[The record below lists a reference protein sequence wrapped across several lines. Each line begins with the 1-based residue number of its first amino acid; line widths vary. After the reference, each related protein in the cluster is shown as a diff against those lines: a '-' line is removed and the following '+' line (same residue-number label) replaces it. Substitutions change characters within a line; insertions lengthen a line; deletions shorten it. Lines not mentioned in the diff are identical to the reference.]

1 MVAEKFEAL
10 VTLGMANSRLKDF
23 YDLWLIAETF
33 EFEWSTLAKAVRQ
46 TFARRGTD
54 FPKERPM
61 GLSDAYAEVWD
72 RQWRAFLGRERMA
85 VAPPGLATVVG
96 TSDAFCCPSLGPVME
111 IGFGSRVRDGF
122 SCKAAPLTRVPVVAL
137 YGAVRYSGGRHCPC
151 RSKPAHLVRQD
162 AGSRELHARRM
173 EKSLSSRPSWEC

>member
-1 MVAEKFEAL
+1 VVAEKFEAL

-96 TSDAFCCPSLGPVME
+96 DLGRFLLPLTWA
-111 IGFGSRVRDGF
+111 RDGNW
-122 SCKAAPLTRVPVVAL
+122 LW
-137 YGAVRYSGGRHCPC
+137 
-151 RSKPAHLVRQD
+151 KPR
-162 AGSRELHARRM
+162 AGWIQL
-173 EKSLSSRPSWEC
+173 